1 MAIPYGR
8 VVRQGTTADRCT
20 LGATGATSGN
30 DRRATGVLGFA
41 KSSRVRIGQS
51 PFDTYSVGQEV
62 TVVTEGTVYV
72 TVAAAVSLGDRVL
85 VNGDTGVLSGGAQG
99 DLSGSPKIY
108 ELEDW
113 RWTRPAAAGQI
124 AELRVGTFQRG

>member
-1 MAIPYGR
+1 M
-8 VVRQGTTADRCT
+8 T
-20 LGATGATSGN
+20 
-30 DRRATGVLGFA
+30 
-41 KSSRVRIGQS
+41 
-51 PFDTYSVGQEV
+51 GQEV

-72 TVAAAVSLGDRVL
+72 TVAAAVALGNKVL

-124 AELRVGTFQRG
+124 AELRVGTSQRG